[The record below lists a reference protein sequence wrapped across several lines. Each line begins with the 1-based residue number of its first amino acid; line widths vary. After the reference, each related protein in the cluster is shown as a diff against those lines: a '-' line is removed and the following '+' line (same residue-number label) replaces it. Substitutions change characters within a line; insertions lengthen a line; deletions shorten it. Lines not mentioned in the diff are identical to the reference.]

1 MEGVVG
7 GAHGSAR
14 APGGWKWTSNS
25 TFKKLRDPFKKEHDS
40 KRDRN
45 GEAQCDARVMRRT
58 VVNQKRGTRT
68 KEHGKMLTSVPERS
82 HTGMRKGGMWWERG
96 EERDFFIF
104 SIFSFFFVF
113 FAFYFVFCFSV
124 FFLFPPLSPPPPC
137 RGLP

>member
-7 GAHGSAR
+7 GAEGSAR

-68 KEHGKMLTSVPERS
+68 KEHGKMLTSVSERS

-104 SIFSFFFVF
+104 SIFSFFFCF
-113 FAFYFVFCFSV
+113 FR
-124 FFLFPPLSPPPPC
+124 FLFRFLFFSFFSFSPPLSPPLLP
-137 RGLP
+137 GLP